1 MLMTSLE
8 LVFTFKGWGLPC
20 ELDFTEFSLD
30 YENLKN
36 FPTPLA
42 LCEFSFRAIRMTS
55 KFGAFFD
62 MESASVAVRG
72 PAPIH
77 YKDTIPT
84 PNAIELDEISWG
96 AHYNGSNT
104 PGEGYQSP
112 HSGAQTPRFDTEFTI
127 SRPPTPKQSG
137 AANIALSWSNPPK
150 NKWRVLSCCLVLFG
164 NGMNDSAPGA
174 LLPSMEKHY
183 NIGYAVV
190 SLIFVSQAAGF
201 ILSAFFNDAILNRL
215 GRAKSLMLAELLIVF
230 GYIVVVCTPPFA
242 VAVTAYLIV
251 GFGYSVGLALI
262 NVFCANLADS
272 TVVLGVANGFYGLGG
287 VVGPII
293 ATSMVSH
300 GLSWSRYYLITLGLR
315 SLVVGIVGLAFWN
328 YEKET
333 PTNLLDAL
341 ERTASRRAALDA
353 GEPTTRQLFAQS
365 LKNRITI
372 MGALFV
378 FAYQGAEVSIS
389 GWVIS
394 FLINYRHGDPA
405 QVGYVTA
412 GFWGGI
418 TLGRFTL
425 SHAASLIG
433 EKRFVY
439 GLGIGAI
446 AFQTLVWLIPNII
459 GDAVAV
465 AFLGLLLGPIAPCCM
480 VMFLRLLPRRLQTTS
495 ISFVSSAGSSGGAV
509 APFLT
514 GLLAQAVGTYVLH
527 PVCIGLFVV
536 MLSCWFLLPKV
547 ERREE

>member
-1 MLMTSLE
+1 MTS
-8 LVFTFKGWGLPC
+8 T
-20 ELDFTEFSLD
+20 
-30 YENLKN
+30 
-36 FPTPLA
+36 
-42 LCEFSFRAIRMTS
+42 
-55 KFGAFFD
+55 FGAFLD
-62 MESASVAVRG
+62 MESAPAAVRG

-77 YKDTIPT
+77 HKDTIPA
-84 PNAIELDEISWG
+84 PNSIELDEISWG
-96 AHYNGSNT
+96 GRYNGPNV
-104 PGEGYQSP
+104 PFEGNQTP
-112 HSGAQTPRFDTEFTI
+112 HSGAQTPRFDNEFTI
-127 SRPPTPKQSG
+127 SRPPTPKQNG
-137 AANIALSWSNPPK
+137 VADIALSWSNPPK

-174 LLPSMEKHY
+174 LLPSMEKDY
-183 NIGYAVV
+183 RIGYAVV
-190 SLIFVSQAAGF
+190 SLVFVAQAAGF
-201 ILSAFFNDAILNRL
+201 IISAFFNDAILSRL
-215 GRAKSLMLAELLIVF
+215 GRAKSLMLAELLMIV
-230 GYIVVVCTPPFA
+230 GYVAVVCTPPFP
-242 VAVTAYLIV
+242 VVVTAYMFV
-251 GFGYSVGLALI
+251 GFGYSIGLALI

-293 ATSMVSH
+293 ATAMVSH

-315 SLVVGIVGLAFWN
+315 LIILVFVGVAFWN
-328 YEKET
+328 HEKET
-333 PTNLLDAL
+333 PIHLLDAL
-341 ERTASRRAALDA
+341 ERTASRRAALEA
-353 GEPTTRQLFAQS
+353 GEPSSRQLFAQS

-372 MGALFV
+372 IGALFV

-418 TLGRFTL
+418 TLGRFAL
-425 SHAASLIG
+425 SHVASSIG

-439 GLGIGAI
+439 GLGVGAI

-465 AFLGLLLGPIAPCCM
+465 AFIGLLLGPVSPCCM
-480 VMFLRLLPRRLQTTS
+480 VLFLRLLPKRLQTTS

-536 MLSCWFLLPKV
+536 MLGCWFLLPKV